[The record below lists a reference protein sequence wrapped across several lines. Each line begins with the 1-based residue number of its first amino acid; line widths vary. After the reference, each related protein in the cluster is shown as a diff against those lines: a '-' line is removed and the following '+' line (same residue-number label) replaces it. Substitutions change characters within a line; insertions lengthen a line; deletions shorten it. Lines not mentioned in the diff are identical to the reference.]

1 MPTGHTATARERSS
15 QAVLVAIAGIGLLSL
30 MDAAVKEVAT
40 TVPTWEIVFL
50 RYLFGTLFALPMF
63 LAHQGR
69 LPPMDVL
76 RAHLLRSI
84 AVVMTATT
92 FFYALGA
99 LPLAV
104 TLALSFTSPIM
115 IALLARAGLGERVTV
130 GVVIAIG
137 VGFLGVLT
145 VLAGELERSGTATL
159 LGIAAATAAAASYAV
174 AMVSLKARAMRDPLV
189 TIVLLQNGFAMLLI
203 APFALAIWMPPTWP
217 QLGWFAVIGL
227 LGTAGHVALAWAYRH
242 ADASRLGAI
251 EYTAFLWAVALG
263 FVFFGEVPSAA
274 TFAGAALIIA
284 GALVAVGD
292 RNAPTNG

>member
-1 MPTGHTATARERSS
+1 MPTGHTATARERST

-63 LAHQGR
+63 LAHQRR

-76 RAHLLRSI
+76 RAHLLRSV

-115 IALLARAGLGERVTV
+115 IALLARSGLGERVTV
-130 GVVIAIG
+130 GVADRDRGGLFGCADGAGRRARAIG
-137 VGFLGVLT
+137 HGDAARHRGRHRCCRVLRGGDGEPEGACHARP
-145 VLAGELERSGTATL
+145 AGDDRASAERLCHAPDRTL
-159 LGIAAATAAAASYAV
+159 
-174 AMVSLKARAMRDPLV
+174 RP
-189 TIVLLQNGFAMLLI
+189 
-203 APFALAIWMPPTWP
+203 
-217 QLGWFAVIGL
+217 
-227 LGTAGHVALAWAYRH
+227 
-242 ADASRLGAI
+242 
-251 EYTAFLWAVALG
+251 
-263 FVFFGEVPSAA
+263 
-274 TFAGAALIIA
+274 
-284 GALVAVGD
+284 GD
-292 RNAPTNG
+292 LDRRRRGRN